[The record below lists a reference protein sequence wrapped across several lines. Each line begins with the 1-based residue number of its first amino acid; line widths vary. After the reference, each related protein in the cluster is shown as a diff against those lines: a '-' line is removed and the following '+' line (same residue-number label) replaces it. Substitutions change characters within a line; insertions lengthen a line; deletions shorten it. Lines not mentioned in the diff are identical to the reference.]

1 MEYTPKC
8 GELYRH
14 FKNKLY
20 QVIAVASHT
29 ETGEELVIYQALYG
43 DYSVYARPL
52 EMFTGEV
59 DHQKYPDVVQKYRF
73 ERVERQDLGMQY
85 SAEAKRREEEKKPPV
100 SPEDE
105 LVERLAIRFMMDVP
119 TDADTAAAG
128 SEAQASGRREEQ
140 PSSGRKENRSPDD
153 EEKFSSDRKENRSPD
168 DEKKFL
174 SGRKE
179 NRSPDDEEQ
188 PSSDRKDDRS
198 PDDEEKFS
206 SGRKENRSPDDE
218 EQLTSGGE
226 EDTPAGGEQIHPK
239 FMEFL
244 DTDDLEERYNILVS
258 MRDCVDD
265 RMINNMAVVSDVVIP
280 EGDIMDRYEQL
291 KYCIR
296 TKQRYESER
305 GRF

>member
-153 EEKFSSDRKENRSPD
+153 EEKFSS
-168 DEKKFL
+168 
-174 SGRKE
+174 
-179 NRSPDDEEQ
+179 
-188 PSSDRKDDRS
+188 
-198 PDDEEKFS
+198 
-206 SGRKENRSPDDE
+206 GRKENRSPDDE

-239 FMEFL
+239 LMEFL

>member
-1 MEYTPKC
+1 MACNT
-8 GELYRH
+8 
-14 FKNKLY
+14 
-20 QVIAVASHT
+20 
-29 ETGEELVIYQALYG
+29 
-43 DYSVYARPL
+43 
-52 EMFTGEV
+52 
-59 DHQKYPDVVQKYRF
+59 
-73 ERVERQDLGMQY
+73 
-85 SAEAKRREEEKKPPV
+85 EAKRREEEKKPPV

-140 PSSGRKENRSPDD
+140 PS
-153 EEKFSSDRKENRSPD
+153 
-168 DEKKFL
+168 